1 MTENDKKLDLV
12 QWIVELDDEKLIFD
26 LMELKE
32 KAKSKAN
39 AELSEYE
46 IEGIR
51 KGLDDIE
58 NNRIVP
64 HDEVMEKIESWK

>member
-32 KAKSKAN
+32 KAK
-39 AELSEYE
+39 LSSNSALSLHE

-58 NNRIVP
+58 NNQIVP
-64 HDEVMEKIESWK
+64 HDEVMKKIESWK

>member
-26 LMELKE
+26 LMALKE
-32 KAKSKAN
+32 KAKLSSN
-39 AELSEYE
+39 SPLSEYE

-51 KGLDDIE
+51 KGLNDIE
-58 NNRIVP
+58 NNQIAP
-64 HDEVMEKIESWK
+64 HSEVLKKIESWK

>member
-32 KAKSKAN
+32 KAKSKGHT
-39 AELSEYE
+39 ELSVYE

-51 KGLDDIE
+51 KGLNDIE
-58 NNRIVP
+58 SNQIVP
-64 HDEVMEKIESWK
+64 HDEVMKKIQSWK

>member
-26 LMELKE
+26 LMQLKE
-32 KAKSKAN
+32 KAKSKAY
-39 AELSEYE
+39 AELSVYE

-51 KGLDDIE
+51 KGLNDIE
-58 NNRIVP
+58 NNQIVP
-64 HDEVMEKIESWK
+64 HDVVMEKIQAWK

>member
-26 LMELKE
+26 LMALKE

-51 KGLDDIE
+51 KGLNDIE
-58 NNRIVP
+58 NNQIVP
-64 HDEVMEKIESWK
+64 HSEVMKKIESWK